1 MSIELRLSKIGK
13 GRKSRLYTKT
23 RRAAMNK
30 IDATHLPMRV
40 QSEKRG
46 YWGQI
51 FTYEACL
58 SYDKVKKFLLANVG
72 RPVNKVYT
80 EFLASARKYTQ
91 TESLKKIFEDF
102 IYEYD
107 VHEKRGWRTN
117 GCFYVS
123 NGILNYKKPKIHRKL
138 YNKSHI
144 EYNHKHYPE
153 AKEMTEITLKVGHLG
168 PQPLGKMFVVVRG
181 NLLFLPV
188 YLVSEIR
195 WESLQNP
202 THQTIGIYGK
212 ATAER
217 IKEYALVELVGYGKH
232 YSIVTW
238 QSLANKG
245 WKMHDYFLYVVKI
258 ADIESYKKEKY
269 KP

>member
-1 MSIELRLSKIGK
+1 MSIELRLSRLGN

-40 QSEKRG
+40 QSRKGG
-46 YWGQI
+46 YWGQT
-51 FTYEACL
+51 FTYGAYL

-72 RPVNKVYT
+72 RPINKVYT
-80 EFLASARKYTQ
+80 EFLASTRKYTQ
-91 TESLKKIFEDF
+91 NESLKKIFEDF

-107 VHEKRGWRTN
+107 VHERRGWRTN
-117 GCFYVS
+117 SCFYVS
-123 NGILNYKKPKIHRKL
+123 NGILNYKKPKIRRKL

-153 AKEMTEITLKVGHLG
+153 VKEMTEITLRLGHLG
-168 PQPLGKMFVVVRG
+168 PQSLGKMFVVVRG

-188 YLVSEIR
+188 YLVSQVR
-195 WESLQNP
+195 WESLRNP
-202 THQTIGIYGK
+202 TYHTIGIYGK
-212 ATAER
+212 SAAER
-217 IKEYALVELVGYGKH
+217 IKEYALVELVGYGEC
-232 YSIVTW
+232 YSVVTW
-238 QSLANKG
+238 QSPTNKG
-245 WKMHDYFLYVVKI
+245 WRMYDYFSYVVKI
-258 ADIESYKKEKY
+258 ADIEAYKKEKY